1 LKILNSYIYFRN
13 KDKKQYQMA
22 YLDNTEITVD
32 AILTKKGR
40 QKLASGQS
48 LNITKFALGDDEIDY
63 TLYEPAHP
71 KGSAYYDSAIRAIPV
86 TEASPD
92 ETQVLRYK
100 LVTLPKGTTQIPT
113 VKLGVPSISVN
124 QSEGGVGLTPT
135 TSPSGNTNAGYT
147 VVLADQRAGTLTVTR
162 GANGTGTVP
171 VFLGEEITTTAQ
183 VVSGLEFRFT
193 PNPSLTIDISTTL
206 TVYGNETGGSQTI
219 PVSVIYKATI

>member
-1 LKILNSYIYFRN
+1 
-13 KDKKQYQMA
+13 MA

-48 LNITKFALGDDEIDY
+48 LNISKFSLGDDEIDY

-71 KGSAYYDSAIRAIPV
+71 KGSAYYDSAIRAIPI

-113 VKLGVPSISVN
+113 VKLGVTQVSAT
-124 QSEGGVGLTPT
+124 QLEGGVGLTPT
-135 TSPSGNTNAGYT
+135 TSPTGNTNAGYT
-147 VVLADQRAGTLTVTR
+147 MVLADQRAGTLTVSKT
-162 GANGTGTVP
+162 ASATTTN
-171 VFLGEEITTTAQ
+171 VFLGDEITTTAQ
-183 VVSGLEFRFT
+183 VVTGLEFRFT
-193 PNPSLTIDISTTL
+193 PNPNLTIDVSTTI
-206 TVYGNETGGSQTI
+206 TVFGNETGGSQTI
-219 PVSVIYKATI
+219 PVIITYKQSV

>member
-1 LKILNSYIYFRN
+1 
-13 KDKKQYQMA
+13 MA

-40 QKLASGQS
+40 EKLASGQA

-86 TEASPD
+86 TEATPD
-92 ETQVLRYK
+92 ESQALRYK
-100 LVTLPKGTTQIPT
+100 LVTLPKGTTKIPI
-113 VKLGVPSISVN
+113 VSLGITSISDK
-124 QSEGGVGLTPT
+124 QTAGAIALSPT

-147 VVLADQRAGTLTVTR
+147 MVLADQTAGTLTVINAAPA
-162 GANGTGTVP
+162 GAGTP
-171 VFLGEEITTTAQ
+171 VALGNLSSTAQ
-183 VVSGLEFRFT
+183 VVVGLSFTFT
-193 PNPSLTIDISTTL
+193 PNSSLTTNVSTTI

-219 PVSVIYKATI
+219 PVNITYVQ

>member
-1 LKILNSYIYFRN
+1 
-13 KDKKQYQMA
+13 MA

-48 LNITKFALGDDEIDY
+48 LNISKFSLGDDEIDY

-113 VKLGVPSISVN
+113 VRLGVPSIGVN
-124 QSEGGVGLTPT
+124 QLEGGVGLTPT
-135 TSPSGNTNAGYT
+135 TSPAGNASAGYT
-147 VVLADQRAGTLTVTR
+147 VVLTDQRAGTLTVVR
-162 GANGTGTVP
+162 GASAVGSVP

-193 PNPSLTIDISTTL
+193 PNPNLTIDVSTTL

-219 PVSVIYKATI
+219 PVTVTYKA

>member
-1 LKILNSYIYFRN
+1 
-13 KDKKQYQMA
+13 MA

-71 KGSAYYDSAIRAIPV
+71 KGSAYYDSAIRAIPI

-113 VKLGVPSISVN
+113 VKLGVTQVSAT
-124 QSEGGVGLTPT
+124 QLEGGVGLTPT
-135 TSPSGNTNAGYT
+135 TSPTGNTNGGYT
-147 VVLADQRAGTLTVTR
+147 MVLADQRAGTLTVSKAASATTT
-162 GANGTGTVP
+162 N
-171 VFLGEEITTTAQ
+171 VFLGDEITTTAQ
-183 VVSGLEFRFT
+183 VVTGLEFRFT
-193 PNPSLTIDISTTL
+193 PNPNLTIDVSTTI
-206 TVYGNETGGSQTI
+206 TVFGNETGGSQTI
-219 PVSVIYKATI
+219 PVIITYKQSV

>member
-1 LKILNSYIYFRN
+1 
-13 KDKKQYQMA
+13 MA

-40 QKLASGQS
+40 EKLATGEG

-71 KGSAYYDSAIRAIPV
+71 LGSAYYDAAIRAIPV

-100 LVTLPKGTTQIPT
+100 LVTLPKGTTQIPL
-113 VKLGVPSISVN
+113 VRLGIPSIGVTQLEGSV
-124 QSEGGVGLTPT
+124 SMTPT

-147 VVLADQRAGTLTVTR
+147 MVLADQNAGTLTVTR
-162 GANGTGTVP
+162 GATQGGTIP
-171 VFLGEEITTTAQ
+171 VFLGEEISSTAQ
-183 VVSGLEFRFT
+183 VVTGLEFKFT
-193 PNPSLTIDISTTL
+193 PNSSLTLGVSTTIS
-206 TVYGNETGGSQTI
+206 VYGNETGGSQTI
-219 PVSVIYKATI
+219 PVTVTYQA

>member
-1 LKILNSYIYFRN
+1 
-13 KDKKQYQMA
+13 MA

-71 KGSAYYDSAIRAIPV
+71 RGSSYYDSAIRAIPI

-113 VKLGVPSISVN
+113 VKFGGITSIASN
-124 QSEGGVGLTPT
+124 QNEGGTGLTPQ
-135 TSPSGNTNAGYT
+135 TSPAGNSNAGYT
-147 VVLADQRAGTLTVTR
+147 VVLADQRAGTITVTEAATTS
-162 GANGTGTVP
+162 GPVP

-183 VVSGLEFRFT
+183 VVSGKKFTFT
-193 PNPSLTIDISTTL
+193 PNPNLTIDISTTL

-219 PVSVIYKATI
+219 PVTITYKA

>member
-1 LKILNSYIYFRN
+1 
-13 KDKKQYQMA
+13 MA

-86 TEASPD
+86 TEATPD
-92 ETQVLRYK
+92 ETQILRYK
-100 LVTLPKGTTQIPT
+100 LVTLPKGTTQIPV
-113 VKLGVPSISVN
+113 VKLGVTAISVN
-124 QSEGGVGLTPT
+124 QTEGGVSLSPT
-135 TSPSGNTNAGYT
+135 TSPAGNTNAGYT
-147 VVLADQRAGTLTVTR
+147 VVLADQRAGTLTVTN
-162 GANGTGTVP
+162 GTTGTGTVP

-193 PNPSLTIDISTTL
+193 PNPNLTIDVATTL
-206 TVYGNETGGSQTI
+206 TVYGNETGGSETI
-219 PVSVIYKATI
+219 PVTVTYKQRV

>member
-1 LKILNSYIYFRN
+1 
-13 KDKKQYQMA
+13 MG
-22 YLDNTEITVD
+22 YLDNSTITVD

-71 KGSAYYDSAIRAIPV
+71 KGSAYYDSAITAIPV

-113 VKLGVPSISVN
+113 VKLGYPQISVN
-124 QSEGGVGLTPT
+124 QSEGGVPLEPT
-135 TSPSGNTNAGYT
+135 TNPAGNVNAGYT
-147 VVLADQRAGTLTVTR
+147 MVLADQRAGTITVTQ

-183 VVSGLEFRFT
+183 VVSGRMFRFT

-219 PVSVIYKATI
+219 PVTVIYKPTV

>member
-1 LKILNSYIYFRN
+1 
-13 KDKKQYQMA
+13 MA

-48 LNITKFALGDDEIDY
+48 LNISKFALGDDEIDY

-71 KGSAYYDSAIRAIPV
+71 KGSAYYDSAIRAIPI

-100 LVTLPKGTTQIPT
+100 LVTLPKGATQIPT
-113 VKLGVPSISVN
+113 VTFKIPAISINQTYGSITLEPS
-124 QSEGGVGLTPT
+124 
-135 TSPSGNTNAGYT
+135 TSPNGNQNAGYT
-147 VVLADQRAGTLTVTR
+147 MILADQRAGTITVTR
-162 GANGTGTVP
+162 GATAVGSVP

-183 VVSGLEFRFT
+183 VASGQEFRFT
-193 PNPSLTIDISTTL
+193 PNPNLTMDIATTI
-206 TVYGNETGGSQTI
+206 TIYGNETGGSKTI
-219 PVSVIYKATI
+219 PVTVTYKA

>member
-1 LKILNSYIYFRN
+1 
-13 KDKKQYQMA
+13 MA
-22 YLDNTEITVD
+22 YLDNSEITVD

-71 KGSAYYDSAIRAIPV
+71 KGSAYYDSAIRAIPI

-113 VKLGVPSISVN
+113 VKLGVTQVSAT
-124 QSEGGVGLTPT
+124 QLEGGVGLTPT
-135 TSPSGNTNAGYT
+135 TSPTGNGNAGYT
-147 VVLADQRAGTLTVTR
+147 MVLADQRAGTLTVSKT
-162 GANGTGTVP
+162 ASATTTNI
-171 VFLGEEITTTAQ
+171 FLGDEITTTAQ
-183 VVSGLEFRFT
+183 VVTGLEFRFT
-193 PNPSLTIDISTTL
+193 PNPNLTIDVSTTI
-206 TVYGNETGGSQTI
+206 TVFGNETGGSQTI
-219 PVSVIYKATI
+219 PVIITYKQSV